1 MIDVIRL
8 GKLMTALYSANEGE
22 RNVAA
27 GRLYEWMITNRVHP
41 DDVVVDVKGERDA
54 RFDRLMK
61 RFEDENN
68 TLRRENAFYV
78 EHADPSLRA
87 KAQKAGLID
96 SRWEEFAA
104 LICERLRV
112 KELPTRGWQESVLSG
127 IGISKTQLRNW
138 KLGVAKIPEWAF
150 VKLRAIPTLTLTRRP
165 RTPRSKPITINSD
178 QQSTW
183 PL

>member
-1 MIDVIRL
+1 VIDVVRL
-8 GKLMTALYSANEGE
+8 GKLIVALHSPNEGE
-22 RNVAA
+22 RSAAA

-68 TLRRENAFYV
+68 TLRRENAFFV
-78 EHADPSLRA
+78 EHADPALRS
-87 KAQKAGLID
+87 KAQKAGLIE
-96 SRWEEFAA
+96 SRWDEFAG
-104 LICERLRV
+104 LICERLQVR
-112 KELPTRGWQESVLSG
+112 ELPNRGWQEAVLTG

-138 KLGVAKIPEWAF
+138 KLGVAKIPESAF

-165 RTPRSKPITINSD
+165 RTPKPPTNSHA
-178 QQSTW
+178 QSI
-183 PL
+183 LSV